1 MKKEKTLASPI
12 FKKKLKTSSED
23 ESMTQENA
31 TLSQVSNTN
40 FNADQLESVE
50 LAAIAS
56 MSTSISTYNDNDSDE
71 VSWPNIWSAEMWLEK
86 KRQFPWLLSESR
98 KLGCSFCN
106 KIQHLGVSKTRGVNI
121 SKEWSSTS
129 VSYYGKDKKSQLT
142 SLRKKIFE
150 HAKTTAHINS
160 EKILNSEQHQPI
172 ENVIDNLNKAFIKST
187 SLVFRT
193 A

>member
-172 ENVIDNLNKAFIKST
+172 ENVIDNLNKAFI
-187 SLVFRT
+187 
-193 A
+193 